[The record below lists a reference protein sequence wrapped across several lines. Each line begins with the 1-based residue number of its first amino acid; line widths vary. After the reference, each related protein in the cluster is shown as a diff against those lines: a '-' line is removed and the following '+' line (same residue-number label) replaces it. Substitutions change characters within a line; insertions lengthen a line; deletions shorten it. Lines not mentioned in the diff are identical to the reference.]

1 MNVVYTYEEA
11 VEAIKTALGISNM
24 AAEDML
30 CRGVFARPD
39 GRFWKTAVDEMVARV
54 LSTRKVAK

>member
-1 MNVVYTYEEA
+1 MDSVYTYEEA
-11 VEAIKTALGISNM
+11 VQVIKTALGISSM

-39 GRFWKTAVDEMVARV
+39 GRFWQTSVDEMIARV
-54 LSTRKVAK
+54 LSTRKTS